1 MTRFSAS
8 QIAHALA
15 TSVPRRRMRDESTL
29 SWTSY
34 RDAWLSEW
42 FKLDTHVSRWK
53 AATRQ
58 HKSMREQAAEQVAD
72 MPIILFKGSAADAAA
87 AAAVCHLPSNLCLYK
102 RVPSL
107 RTLEVGPMVFDAERA
122 QLTLRGHFAEDG
134 GELTTTREAAVHYE
148 FAPSN
153 GESPLLAKRRRDRH
167 REREIQA
174 LEDMASTRILDAKEV
189 VQEADEDGVV
199 DDEPPVNV
207 VLSAAAAVHGAEEH
221 EWISF
226 NTSGLNAGGKRLVY
240 RDMHTNRTYLVPP
253 RRAHGIAEA
262 IHKLSWEPIL
272 TIPEPAP
279 VRPRGTRTQKRQQPE
294 NVSTGSRS
302 PCVNLPLEEEEDEEA
317 ICCRVA
323 AECARKDWYAPSAL
337 PEVISNKAQRQQE
350 PTEFSA
356 SGERPPHYLV

>member
-1 MTRFSAS
+1 MLETLLLEPTNRVDHRAR
-8 QIAHALA
+8 
-15 TSVPRRRMRDESTL
+15 SV
-29 SWTSY
+29 
-34 RDAWLSEW
+34 A
-42 FKLDTHVSRWK
+42 WK
-53 AATRQ
+53 AAKRQ
-58 HKSMREQAAEQVAD
+58 HAAMREQAAELTVAD
-72 MPIILFKGSAADAAA
+72 TPMILFKGNT
-87 AAAVCHLPSNLCLYK
+87 AVTSRGICRLPSDVWIHERFPNLQK
-102 RVPSL
+102 
-107 RTLEVGPMVFDAERA
+107 LEVGPIIVDAERA
-122 QLTLRGHFAEDG
+122 RLTLCGHFTEESGA
-134 GELTTTREAAVHYE
+134 LTTRNAAVDYE
-148 FAPSN
+148 FASSS
-153 GESPLLAKRRRDRH
+153 GESAQLAKHRRNRH
-167 REREIQA
+167 RGREIQA